1 MKDNTNAQYKITSR
15 ESLNILLTRRKN
27 RYQKFIID
35 VDNMD
40 ETKAKNF
47 ENDLNKFHASCGC
60 ATGKYF
66 LSTSIVL
73 FATYIFITELPINN
87 WKIIMQGVTVFL
99 IVAFIGKMVGKLKDS
114 YKFKKTIEKLSHEL
128 I

>member
-1 MKDNTNAQYKITSR
+1 MKDNTNALYKITGK
-15 ESLNILLTRRKN
+15 ESLKILLTKKKN
-27 RYQKFIID
+27 RYQKFIMD
-35 VDNMD
+35 VDSMD

-99 IVAFIGKMVGKLKDS
+99 IVGFIGKLAGKRMDGNN
-114 YKFKKTIEKLSHEL
+114 FKKTVEKLSHEL